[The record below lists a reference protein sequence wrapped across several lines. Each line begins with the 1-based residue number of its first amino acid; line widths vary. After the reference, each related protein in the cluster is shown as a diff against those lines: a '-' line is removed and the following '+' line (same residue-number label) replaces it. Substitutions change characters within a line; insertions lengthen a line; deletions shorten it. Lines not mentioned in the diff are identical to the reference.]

1 VASFIGVSPHPVK
14 RRGVTTAGPGRH
26 TARLFQGGGPCHNP
40 GMAQT
45 ADVVIIGG
53 GVNGTSTA
61 FHLASL
67 GVRRAHL
74 IERRHLAAGATG
86 KSGALVR
93 MHYTNEP
100 ESRLAW
106 ESLKVFRN
114 FKNVVGGDCG
124 FEPIGFLQLVPA
136 GFEAALQRNIERQRR
151 IGIDTR
157 AVTRDEIRALLPGC
171 RAEDI
176 GGAAW
181 EPGSGYAD
189 PNATAYA
196 FAEAARQLG
205 VTIETGREATRIVTE
220 RGRVAAVETDKGR
233 IDAPAVV
240 LAPGA
245 WGQGLLDPLGLDYG
259 LVPHRVQICI
269 FRWPPGVSRRHP
281 VVIDAVHQSWFR
293 PEGTHST
300 LIGVELG
307 VGHTDPEKFD
317 EGVDPD
323 YVALCREKLSAR
335 LPAFRDAGMRGGW
348 AGMIM
353 MSPDGRP
360 VIDQI
365 PSVPGLYAMLGDSGT
380 SFKTSPAIGRCLAE
394 WIVHGKP
401 RTVDLTA
408 FRSTRFAEGKPWVD
422 PDSYGRERL
431 TISR

>member
-1 VASFIGVSPHPVK
+1 MK
-14 RRGVTTAGPGRH
+14 D
-26 TARLFQGGGPCHNP
+26 
-40 GMAQT
+40 T

-53 GVNGTSTA
+53 GANGTSTA

-67 GVRRAHL
+67 GVKGVHL
-74 IERRHLAAGATG
+74 IERRHLGAGATG
-86 KSGALVR
+86 KSGSLVR
-93 MHYTNEP
+93 THYTNEP

-106 ESLKVFRN
+106 ESLKVFRD
-114 FKNVVGGDCG
+114 FRNVVGGECG
-124 FEPIGFLQLVPA
+124 FEGIGFLQIVGPEY
-136 GFEAALQRNIERQRR
+136 EAALRRNVERQRR

-157 AVTRDEIRALLPGC
+157 VISREEILSLVPDC
-171 RAEDI
+171 RVDDI

-196 FAEAARQLG
+196 FAEAARRLG
-205 VTIETGREATRIVTE
+205 ATIETGREATRIVTD
-220 RGRVAAVETDKGR
+220 RGRVTAVETATGR
-233 IDAPAVV
+233 IDTPTVV

-245 WGQGLLDPLGLDYG
+245 WGQRLLEPLGLDFG
-259 LVPHRVQICI
+259 LVPHRVQISI
-269 FRWPPGVSRRHP
+269 FRWPPGFTRRHP
-281 VVIDAVHQSWFR
+281 VVIDAIHKAWMR
-293 PEGTHST
+293 PEGANGT

-307 VGHTDPEKFD
+307 VGHADPDKFD
-317 EGVDPD
+317 EGVDED

-335 LPAFRDAGMRGGW
+335 FPAFREASMRGGW

-360 VIDQI
+360 IIDAI
-365 PSVPGLYAMLGDSGT
+365 PSVAGLYAMLGDSGT

-394 WIVHGKP
+394 WIVHGRP
-401 RTVDLTA
+401 RTVDLTP

-422 PDSYGRERL
+422 ADHYGRERL